1 MKLSRLAIV
10 QCSDREPSCGIE
22 ACTLY
27 VTHCWRGSVSFSA
40 DWLIDKHQCRSL
52 RCQIRNMS
60 LYNHSSVQNMFRC
73 VISAKNGRHSIA
85 VVIISVFFFT
95 VFFSLFPII
104 AQREKV
110 SREQKSIRMLPLP
123 YSFNISNL
131 YQTITAYIKPYIEVI
146 SRNRIEI
153 ETRVTSDEIQ

>member
-1 MKLSRLAIV
+1 MVKLMKLSRPTIV
-10 QCSDREPSCGIE
+10 QCSGREPSCGIE

-60 LYNHSSVQNMFRC
+60 LYNHSSVQNMFIC

-85 VVIISVFFFT
+85 VVIISLFLNCIFLT
-95 VFFSLFPII
+95 FSYHCLE
-104 AQREKV
+104 R
-110 SREQKSIRMLPLP
+110 KSQQGTKEHTKAR
-123 YSFNISNL
+123 L
-131 YQTITAYIKPYIEVI
+131 YHIVLSYIKPYIEVI
-146 SRNRIEI
+146 TRNRIEI